1 MNLVPLISGLSPES
15 DADQLRSTLFASPFY
30 ASLRPHLSGGL
41 RGRIE
46 VENRTIVIGENFPL
60 GPILHEIGRIER
72 EWRLV

>member
-15 DADQLRSTLFASPFY
+15 DQDEVRSALFASPFY
-30 ASLRPHLSGGL
+30 GSLRPHLSSEL
-41 RGRIE
+41 KRRIE
-46 VENRTIVIGENFPL
+46 GENWTIRIGENFPL